1 MSLMTAKQKHTKEQV
16 IELFNQADMD
26 EKQNEATGMNTYTI
40 QDAQV
45 ERQRIAEQRR
55 KREQK
60 EKDDYW
66 FRESVGLPNGRV
78 PAEFLSGE
86 FT

>member
-1 MSLMTAKQKHTKEQV
+1 MNAYTA
-16 IELFNQADMD
+16 
-26 EKQNEATGMNTYTI
+26 
-40 QDAQV
+40 QDARE
-45 ERQRIAEQRR
+45 ERQWIAEQRR
-55 KREQK
+55 KREQ
-60 EKDDYW
+60 EEREDYW

>member
-1 MSLMTAKQKHTKEQV
+1 
-16 IELFNQADMD
+16 
-26 EKQNEATGMNTYTI
+26 MNAYAA
-40 QDAQV
+40 QDAQE
-45 ERQRIAEQRR
+45 ERRLVAEQRR
-55 KREQK
+55 KREQ
-60 EKDDYW
+60 EERNDYW